1 MNDAKSKKPI
11 WLWAIPV
18 VVVAIVVAMFAS
30 TMAQASLDD
39 SEAAKSEEYTA
50 DLTLASLSVALQENG
65 VTCAQ
70 TGVEGATA
78 NYTGLLADL
87 NGGLP
92 LSFGKHY
99 DESLAAYN
107 DGTQDEYVRVVVNR
121 YWKDDA
127 GKGTQLDP
135 AFIELDF
142 DESNWIVVDDPD
154 AKEQVILY
162 SVRPLAPGESLPFVT
177 GIGISADVLG
187 VKDIVPLA
195 LDGTSGSF
203 VTTHYDYESYK
214 LGLDVEVSS
223 VQTHSA
229 ADAIKSAWGIDAANV
244 QGTGRAI
251 GAAA

>member
-1 MNDAKSKKPI
+1 MNDARSKKPI
-11 WLWAIPV
+11 WLWATPV
-18 VVVAIVVAMFAS
+18 AVIAIAVAVFAS
-30 TMAQASLDD
+30 GMAQASLDD
-39 SEAAKSEEYTA
+39 SEAVKSEEYAA

-65 VTCAQ
+65 ETCAQ
-70 TGVEGATA
+70 TTGDGSTS

-107 DGTQDEYVRVVVNR
+107 DGTQEEYVRVVVNR
-121 YWKDDA
+121 YWKGDD
-127 GKGTQLDP
+127 GKGTQLAP
-135 AFIELDF
+135 EFIELDF
-142 DESNWIVVDDPD
+142 DEGNWVVVDFPD

-162 SVRPLAPGESLPFVT
+162 STRPLAPGESLPFVT

-187 VKDIVPLA
+187 EKEVVPVTA
-195 LDGTSGSF
+195 DGNF
-203 VTTHYDYESYK
+203 VGTRYDYESYK
-214 LGLDVEVSS
+214 MGLDVEVSA

-229 ADAIKSAWGIDAANV
+229 ADAIKSAWGIDMANV
-244 QGTGRAI
+244 HGTGRSI